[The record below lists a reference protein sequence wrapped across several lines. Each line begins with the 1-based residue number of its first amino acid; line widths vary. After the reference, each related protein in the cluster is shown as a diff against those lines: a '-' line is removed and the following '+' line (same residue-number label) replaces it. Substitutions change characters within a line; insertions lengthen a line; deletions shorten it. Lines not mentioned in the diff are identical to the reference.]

1 MNKLRQRAEESRR
14 NQSTYLSHHSVM
26 DVQQLIHELEV
37 HHIELEM
44 QNEELRKINEELSIL
59 HDKYVDLYDF
69 APSCYCTLDK
79 NGQILE
85 ANLTLAEQLGVERSD
100 LINLTFYH
108 CIVQEDRDLFY
119 LHLKKLSQT
128 EAKTNCELRLV
139 KSDGCQFYAQLESRI
154 ARNRVDNSSMIHT
167 SITDITVLKKAQ
179 AALEDERA
187 SLAQRVEER
196 TAKLSQA
203 NAELASAARLKDEF
217 LANMSHELR
226 TPLTTILGMSEFLSD
241 ELYGKTNEKQLKAAI
256 YIEKSGHHLL
266 SLITDILDLSKIEAG
281 KMKLKP
287 ENLIIEDVCRTC
299 VQMVEKTAL
308 QKSVS
313 VRFDSDRKV
322 KTLFADKPAVKQ
334 ILVNLLNNAVKFT
347 PRNGQVSLELQGD
360 EISRSAN
367 IRVMDSGI
375 GIPEQE
381 WDNLFKPFVQID
393 GGLSR
398 QHDGTGLGLALVY
411 RLVELHGGSVRVES
425 EIGKGSTFTVS
436 LPWQENDKAPT
447 ILDDDD
453 TTTAVNKDI
462 KGRDTGAVVLVAEDN
477 ESNIVTIQ
485 SGLTAYGYQVIA
497 AREGGEAIERA
508 LEIKPALI
516 IMDIQMPGMDGLE
529 ATKQIRA
536 AADEQLA
543 KTPIIAL
550 TALAMPSDKKRCL
563 EAGANVYL
571 TKPINIKRLVT
582 EIEEQLA

>member
-1 MNKLRQRAEESRR
+1 
-14 NQSTYLSHHSVM
+14 
-26 DVQQLIHELEV
+26 
-37 HHIELEM
+37 
-44 QNEELRKINEELSIL
+44 
-59 HDKYVDLYDF
+59 
-69 APSCYCTLDK
+69 
-79 NGQILE
+79 
-85 ANLTLAEQLGVERSD
+85 
-100 LINLTFYH
+100 
-108 CIVQEDRDLFY
+108 
-119 LHLKKLSQT
+119 
-128 EAKTNCELRLV
+128 
-139 KSDGCQFYAQLESRI
+139 
-154 ARNRVDNSSMIHT
+154 
-167 SITDITVLKKAQ
+167 
-179 AALEDERA
+179 
-187 SLAQRVEER
+187 
-196 TAKLSQA
+196 
-203 NAELASAARLKDEF
+203 
-217 LANMSHELR
+217 
-226 TPLTTILGMSEFLSD
+226 LSD

-529 ATKQIRA
+529 ANKQIRA